1 MTNNGALAF
10 DHSDVVTFGSAIS
23 GSGSVSQI
31 GSSSLILT
39 ASNSYTGPTTVSS
52 GVLSPRD
59 PSALGTADAGTT
71 VTGGGLL
78 YLDVGINLPV
88 EPLTL
93 GGAALAK
100 GGTSTSTLGGS
111 VTLVANTTIQVDGG
125 STLNLTHTNGI
136 SGSGFNLTLNGDGG
150 SFGTVAGPISLGTG
164 GITKGGS
171 GTWTLGL
178 SNNFTGLTALNAGT
192 LRINDASLGSPAAF
206 TANQITLAGGTLE
219 AVTNAAFMDGKA
231 GFTLTANSIFAV
243 DSGATL
249 TISNNISG
257 ANNLTKS
264 LPGTLV
270 LNGSNAFTGTLYVD
284 TANNA
289 NNDGITRI
297 ASPNALANIPAT
309 PGTPTIYQNN
319 NNSGS
324 STLQLDGTAG
334 NLNLP
339 QEIRMSCR
347 TAAVANLENLAGS
360 NTMSGNIDINSGG
373 NVVYFQSDA
382 GTLNLAG
389 NIQYVGTLVGARTYN
404 FTGVGNQV
412 VNGIIANSSNGSAI
426 SVTKSGTGTLTL
438 AAANTYTNTTAVSG
452 GLLLVNGSILGGSGV
467 SVTGGTLGGS
477 GTIYDTVSV
486 GALGTLSPGANGL
499 GTLTIAS
506 NLTLSGTTYIEVSKT
521 LNTSD
526 QVAGLT
532 NVVYGGTLFATN
544 LSGTLTTND
553 SFTIFSTV
561 SHSGNFSAITGS
573 PGANLAWSF
582 NTNSGVLG
590 VVSATAP
597 LSGLK
602 FTGSPVISG
611 TSLTIS
617 ATNSGAGTVYLLTS
631 TNVVAPLNT
640 WTPIWTNVLAGSG
653 GFSTNLPNA
662 VNPAQSQRFYILST
676 TNN

>member
-1 MTNNGALAF
+1 
-10 DHSDVVTFGSAIS
+10 
-23 GSGSVSQI
+23 
-31 GSSSLILT
+31 
-39 ASNSYTGPTTVSS
+39 
-52 GVLSPRD
+52 
-59 PSALGTADAGTT
+59 
-71 VTGGGLL
+71 
-78 YLDVGINLPV
+78 
-88 EPLTL
+88 
-93 GGAALAK
+93 
-100 GGTSTSTLGGS
+100 
-111 VTLVANTTIQVDGG
+111 
-125 STLNLTHTNGI
+125 
-136 SGSGFNLTLNGDGG
+136 
-150 SFGTVAGPISLGTG
+150 
-164 GITKGGS
+164 
-171 GTWTLGL
+171 
-178 SNNFTGLTALNAGT
+178 
-192 LRINDASLGSPAAF
+192 
-206 TANQITLAGGTLE
+206 
-219 AVTNAAFMDGKA
+219 
-231 GFTLTANSIFAV
+231 V

-319 NNSGS
+319 NNAGS

-404 FTGVGNQV
+404 FTGAGNQV

-590 VVSATAP
+590 VVSAAAP

-631 TNVVAPLNT
+631 TNVVAPLNI
-640 WTPIWTNVLAGSG
+640 WTPIWTNTLTGSSS
-653 GFSTNLPNA
+653 FITNILNA
-662 VNPAQSQRFYILST
+662 VNPAWSRQFYILSN